1 MQEFVFPALEAP
13 AGSRTVGTSGGG
25 GSPDTRETS
34 TTLQT
39 SLTPQQLLAHYA
51 AQLQKSGW
59 SVGAALAGDSLS
71 AQRVS
76 AKDTKGREW
85 TGALT
90 VVSMRSESHVTVQMA
105 RREVR

>member
-51 AQLQKSGW
+51 AQLAKSGW
-59 SVGAALAGDSLS
+59 SVGTALTGDSLS

-90 VVSMRSESHVTVQMA
+90 VVSMHSESHVTVQMA
-105 RREVR
+105 RRAGS